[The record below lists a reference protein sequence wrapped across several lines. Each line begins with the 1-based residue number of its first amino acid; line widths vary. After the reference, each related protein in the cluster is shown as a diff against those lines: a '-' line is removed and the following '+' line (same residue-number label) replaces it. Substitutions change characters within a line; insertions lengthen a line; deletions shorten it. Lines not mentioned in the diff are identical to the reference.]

1 MHRDHVGGG
10 EQLLLADRLDVRLA
24 RMLGIQVLAPRH
36 HMHAERPADIRHP
49 PALVAQADHA
59 QPLAVQADADRLLPA
74 AAHAERRPAGP
85 PGRLHPPVFLGNVPE
100 QGQDEPP
107 GQFGRR
113 GPDPARAAHG
123 DSAQGRRIQ
132 VDGRVG
138 HAGGDQQP
146 QPREPAQPLG
156 VERGPLPHRHDDIER
171 LQRVDQRLGPRDVR
185 GENVDLG
192 PFPDRGPVR
201 TGQRNLLIIIED
213 RDPHAPTLSVPA
225 ARLATVSP

>member
-1 MHRDHVGGG
+1 VHRDHVGGG
-10 EQLLLADRLDVRLA
+10 EQLLLAHRLGADL
-24 RMLGIQVLAPRH
+24 LGLRRIQVLAPRH
-36 HMHAERPADIRHP
+36 HVHAERPADLGHP
-49 PALVAQADHA
+49 PALTAQADHA
-59 QPLAVQADADRLLPA
+59 QPLALQAGADRLLPA

-85 PGRLHPPVFLGNVPE
+85 AGHLHPPVLGGDVPE

-107 GQFGRR
+107 GQLGRR

-123 DSAQGRRIQ
+123 DPARGRRRQ

-146 QPREPAQPLG
+146 QPRELPQPLG

-185 GENVDLG
+185 GEDVDLG

-201 TGQRNLLIIIED
+201 AGQRNLLIIVED